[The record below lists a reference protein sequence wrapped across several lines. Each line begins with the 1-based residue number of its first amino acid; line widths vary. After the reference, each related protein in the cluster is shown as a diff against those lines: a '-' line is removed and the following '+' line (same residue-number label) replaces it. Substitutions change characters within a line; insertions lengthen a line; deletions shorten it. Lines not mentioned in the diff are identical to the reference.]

1 MRPGQ
6 PESAVAGAEESQG
19 AGQASSE
26 PENPAR
32 AAAAESESRKPAAA
46 SGTAE
51 NLFKITDPRA
61 MRALAH
67 PARIAILEHLMIDGP
82 ATATECAEVAG
93 LSPSACSYHLR
104 ALASHGFVEEDLAS
118 AADGRHRPWRARFI
132 GLSVDDEPGQP
143 MAVRTASRL
152 LMESV
157 QAHIEEIRDR
167 YLERQDDYPAEWR
180 AAAGPHHDVLHV
192 TPDELSALHD
202 ELHDLGK
209 RYRRLDQAERPPG
222 ARRVLLLQEL
232 LPVFE
237 PEQDR

>member
-1 MRPGQ
+1 
-6 PESAVAGAEESQG
+6 
-19 AGQASSE
+19 
-26 PENPAR
+26 
-32 AAAAESESRKPAAA
+32 
-46 SGTAE
+46 
-51 NLFKITDPRA
+51 

-157 QAHIEEIRDR
+157 QAHIEEVRDR

-192 TPDELSALHD
+192 TPGELSALHD
-202 ELHDLGK
+202 ELHALGK
-209 RYRRLDQAERPPG
+209 RYRRLDPAERPPG

-232 LPVFE
+232 LLVFE
-237 PEQDR
+237 PEQSQ